1 MERVWKNKIMFFQVT
16 ILPGSDDVE
25 PNIVGQTGE
34 LISINGDDGI
44 IRMDQDNQL
53 KMINLEYLGGLNE

>member
-1 MERVWKNKIMFFQVT
+1 MFFQVT